1 MAYREYTPHPAL
13 RNYIDAYWTTST
25 DQYTPVI
32 HRIFPDSCTDIIFNK
47 GAVIYDAG
55 HQIRMDAGQ
64 SYLVGT
70 MKTYR
75 DILQSHGTSTIGI
88 RFKPGGISAFYKLNL
103 NEVTDLAVPYQDKQL
118 YELIYKDKNLI
129 ASLNTYFL
137 NKLPSSPLPFLSILA
152 DIQQAK
158 GQIKVSE
165 LIDKHAMSE
174 RKLERLFKQHTG
186 VSIVGMI
193 RIERF
198 TVALHYIKANHD
210 KHTLSEIACLS
221 GYYDQA
227 HLCNNVKSFTGLT
240 PAQL

>member
-13 RNYIDAYWTTST
+13 QSYIDAYWTTST
-25 DQYTPVI
+25 DQYDATL
-32 HRIFPDSCTDIIFNK
+32 HRILPDSCTDIIFNK

-55 HQIRMDAGQ
+55 HQTRMATGQ

-70 MKTYR
+70 MKTYI
-75 DILQSHGTSTIGI
+75 DILQNPGVSTIGI

-118 YELIYKDKNLI
+118 YDIIYRDKDLI
-129 ASLNTYFL
+129 ASLDSYFL
-137 NKLPSSPLPFLSILA
+137 NKRPSSSLPFLSIIA
-152 DIQQAK
+152 DIKIKK

-165 LIDKHAMSE
+165 LIDRHAMSE
-174 RKLERLFKQHTG
+174 RKLERLFKEHTG
-186 VSIVGMI
+186 ISAIGMI
-193 RIERF
+193 RLERF
-198 TVALHYIKANHD
+198 TVALHHIKANHANR
-210 KHTLSEIACLS
+210 TLSEIACLS

-227 HLCNNVKSFTGLT
+227 HLCNDVKSFTGMS